1 MPGSNADLVREGF
14 AAVTRG
20 EFDAIAGLLDPDI
33 KWHGGDPGSGCQN
46 RDETLAFMRGAMR
59 RTRAELVDVIEA
71 GPDCVVVVLQPQPD
85 AGEPMPPRRANVTRL
100 RDGRVVEMV
109 AFETPEAACAA
120 AGVPGAAG

>member
-1 MPGSNADLVREGF
+1 VPGSNTELVRDGF

-20 EFDAIAGLLDPDI
+20 EFDVIAELLDPDV
-33 KWHGGDPGSGCQN
+33 KWHGGDPGAGCQN
-46 RDETLAFMRGAMR
+46 RDETLAFMRGAMG

-71 GPDCVVVVLQPQPD
+71 GPDRVVVVLQPQAE
-85 AGEPMPPRRANVTRL
+85 AGEPMPPRRANVTTL